1 MAFEVV
7 VEQADRKRA
16 LCFDVLPDD
25 EIDRAVFDHFDIALG
40 DVVNDDVQL
49 FAAVCGV
56 HGAVNALPSR
66 RGQIDAAQL
75 AVRLN
80 GAHSDALGKALVEE
94 RAFRVQNPDIRE
106 ALRHFGAEAGE
117 TLRVGIVTAAL
128 TQNRQHAAVPLHDH
142 AEQRGGGAAGRDV
155 VRADVGDAVRVGDVR
170 IERHDRDAL
179 LFAERVDL
187 VAHERIRERH
197 ERETV
202 DVLGRY
208 QLIDQRQL
216 MLHIHVL
223 HCTHDDRNVRD
234 KRTLGK
240 ALEQLAQHLHEGRMA
255 GVEHH
260 ADLPLLRLLHDEA
273 VGDITHFTR
282 RRTDALRDLLTHTLL
297 VVQGAVH
304 RSTRHPAAV
313 SNLLH
318 RYHKITLLRS
328 LYLYYIIKH
337 SRAPDVTSARKCCAA
352 HHLQYN
358 DSAIFVHNIIN
369 IRSINI
375 HIHDIMHG

>member
-1 MAFEVV
+1 M
-7 VEQADRKRA
+7 
-16 LCFDVLPDD
+16 
-25 EIDRAVFDHFDIALG
+25 
-40 DVVNDDVQL
+40 
-49 FAAVCGV
+49 
-56 HGAVNALPSR
+56 PS
-66 RGQIDAAQL
+66 
-75 AVRLN
+75 
-80 GAHSDALGKALVEE
+80 S
-94 RAFRVQNPDIRE
+94 
-106 ALRHFGAEAGE
+106 
-117 TLRVGIVTAAL
+117 
-128 TQNRQHAAVPLHDH
+128 
-142 AEQRGGGAAGRDV
+142 AAGRDV

-223 HCTHDDRNVRD
+223 HRTHDDRDVRD

-240 ALEQLAQHLHEGRMA
+240 AFEQLAQHLHEGRVA

-273 VGDITHFTR
+273 VRDIAHFAR
-282 RRTDALRDLLTHTLL
+282 RRADALRDLLAHALL
-297 VVQGAVH
+297 MVQGAVY
-304 RSTRHPAAV
+304 RSARHPAAV
-313 SNLLH
+313 SDLLH
-318 RYHKITLLRS
+318 RYHKITLLRY
-328 LYLYYIIKH
+328 LYLYYITKR

-352 HHLQYN
+352 HLRRYN
-358 DSAIFVHNIIN
+358 DSAIFVQNTIN
-369 IRSINI
+369 IREINM
-375 HIHDIMHG
+375 HNHEIMHGQMIVRPSYCNRKTPVVF